1 MLNKSSSK
9 RDYDI
14 VIDEAGG
21 DITFIPLGASIEG
34 DIITNCTIIINGS
47 IKGDIKSDNK
57 ILIGSEA
64 EIFGNIS
71 ASQLLIYGK
80 VHGSVFVN
88 DIIIL
93 KENCIVESDIV
104 TSKIVCEKNCTIS
117 GHIHFAS
124 DGAVPPP
131 KKLIYETVKTP
142 AVINENKENSSVLK
156 KWDFI

>member
-1 MLNKSSSK
+1 MLNKNSSN

-21 DITFIPLGASIEG
+21 DITYIPLGASIEG
-34 DIITNCTIIINGS
+34 NIITSCTVIINGTL
-47 IKGDIKSDNK
+47 KGDIKSDNK
-57 ILIGSEA
+57 ILIGSQA

-93 KENCIVESDIV
+93 KEKCIVESDIV
-104 TSKIVCEKNCTIS
+104 TSKIICEKNCTIS

-131 KKLIYETVKTP
+131 KKQIYETVKTP
-142 AVINENKENSSVLK
+142 AVTNDGSESGSVLK